1 VHSAFNL
8 HGILSQK
15 QHQGLGLTP
24 HEMFKITDAN
34 CKHNVRLFLDIGHT
48 DLSIE
53 LKQQQQQKNSP
64 RLETISLHR

>member
-34 CKHNVRLFLDIGHT
+34 CKHNVRLFLDKRICQ
-48 DLSIE
+48 L
-53 LKQQQQQKNSP
+53 N
-64 RLETISLHR
+64 